1 MLNNDHDRK
10 KVMRFSILTILAF
23 LGIMLGCHQSSN
35 AVDNAATASFTFF
48 YTNDIMGYV
57 TPCG

>member
-1 MLNNDHDRK
+1 MRVLILSVLMLLN
-10 KVMRFSILTILAF
+10 VLPS
-23 LGIMLGCHQSSN
+23 CQQSST
-35 AVDNAATASFTFF
+35 AVENTATARLTFF